1 LWLENSNANG
11 NLEGGEGAVC
21 GCHRGPGHCRIVV
34 GTDGRPVPVKAD
46 LSKGISLRLLNWRE
60 VPAVN

>member
-1 LWLENSNANG
+1 VSVDG
-11 NLEGGEGAVC
+11 ST
-21 GCHRGPGHCRIVV
+21 RIVV

-46 LSKGISLRLLNWRE
+46 LAKGVSLRLLNWRE